1 MKKLNIMLWGAVA
14 VFAALLSYFVWQ
26 SQSGGSKLAALDI
39 GAPFTLAS
47 SKGGTLSSDSL
58 KGTPYAMFFGFTHCP
73 VICPTTLYE
82 MDTAFKAL
90 GDDGKELRMFFVSV
104 DPEQDTQA
112 FMANYIANFDPR
124 IEGLIPTLEQL
135 PGLAK
140 SFRVFYEKVP
150 TSDGGY
156 TMNHTATIFL
166 FNREGKF
173 AGTIAFDE
181 DPKIRVE
188 KLRRLA
194 AK

>member
-1 MKKLNIMLWGAVA
+1 MKKYNKILWGAVA
-14 VFAALLSYFVWQ
+14 VFAALLSYLVWQ
-26 SQSGGSKLAALDI
+26 SQSGGNKLAALDI

-58 KGTPYAMFFGFTHCP
+58 KGTPYAVFFGFTHCP

-90 GDDGKELRMFFVSV
+90 GADGKDLRMFFISV
-104 DPEQDTQA
+104 DPEQDTQS
-112 FMANYIANFDPR
+112 FMANYIASFDPR

-135 PGLAK
+135 PALAK

-150 TSDGGY
+150 NSDGSY

-173 AGTIAFDE
+173 AGTLAFDE
-181 DPKIRVE
+181 DPKTRIE
-188 KLRRLA
+188 KLRKLA
-194 AK
+194 AR